1 MVMRS
6 ASRATSSLRS
16 VAACSVSRCA
26 LVDRLKAM
34 TAENWT
40 TIRDELVIEIG
51 GQAESK
57 DSDVL
62 LLK

>member
-1 MVMRS
+1 MPRMFSVGSAATPEVDVVKRS
-6 ASRATSSLRS
+6 
-16 VAACSVSRCA
+16 